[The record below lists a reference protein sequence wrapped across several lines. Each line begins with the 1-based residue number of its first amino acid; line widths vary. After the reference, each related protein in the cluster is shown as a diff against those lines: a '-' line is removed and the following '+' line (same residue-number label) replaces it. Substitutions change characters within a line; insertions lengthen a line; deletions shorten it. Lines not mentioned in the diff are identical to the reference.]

1 MTKRRSITSISIGLA
16 GSVAMCAQLS
26 PALAQSSKAVGPQ
39 KCDVS
44 MTVEDLLKVHPPKA
58 NKKYKIAVEEATLA
72 GYWFQAYAYGAE
84 KAALE
89 AGAEIT
95 LDAGKGFLNQAQQ
108 LTNVENALSRGV
120 DGILINPVD
129 QKGAVAAVD
138 AAEAKKVVI
147 VASGTLVD
155 SPKAFNIVQDDFVQ
169 GKVTAE
175 FLAKLLPNGG
185 EGIVMGGPANATWS
199 AHRVLGLQNE
209 LKAHPTI
216 KISTVTHQDV
226 NPAEGLVKFTN
237 AAQAHPKVDWI
248 YSTYNLLLPASSIPP
263 NYSKA
268 AYLTS
273 GYEPDT
279 VIALKNG
286 SLSAVVPVFPIWMG
300 YVGMTYVIKKLNGEE
315 IPATTCLPNMV
326 ASKDDIGKPGIE
338 AGNIY
343 PADWKPPVR

>member
-1 MTKRRSITSISIGLA
+1 MTKVSLRKYGVAGVFGSAIVGLLCTPA
-16 GSVAMCAQLS
+16 SAQN
-26 PALAQSSKAVGPQ
+26 AKGVGPQ

-44 MTVEDLLKVHPPKA
+44 MSVEDLLKVRPPKA

-89 AGAEIT
+89 AGVEIT

-129 QKGAVAAVD
+129 QKGAVAAVE
-138 AAEAKKVVI
+138 AALAKKVVI

-169 GKVTAE
+169 GTVTGE
-175 FLAKLLPNGG
+175 FLAKLLPGGG
-185 EGIVMGGPANATWS
+185 EGIIMGGPANATWS
-199 AHRVLGLQNE
+199 AHRVLGLQDE
-209 LKAHPTI
+209 LKKHPTI
-216 KISTVTHQDV
+216 KVSTVTHQDV

-273 GYEPDT
+273 GYEPET
-279 VIALKNG
+279 VLALKSG
-286 SLSAVVPVFPIWMG
+286 ALSAVVPVFPIWMG
-300 YVGMTYVIKKLNGEE
+300 YLGMSYVIKKLNGEE
-315 IPATTCLPNMV
+315 IPSTTCIPNMV
-326 ASKDDIGKPGIE
+326 ATKANIGDAGIE
-338 AGNIY
+338 TGNIY
-343 PADWKPPVR
+343 PADWRPPVR

>member
-1 MTKRRSITSISIGLA
+1 MKINRSNGFTRIGIA
-16 GSVAMCAQLS
+16 GSILVSLQLT
-26 PALAQSSKAVGPQ
+26 PAFSQTPKTVGAQ

-44 MTVEDLLKVHPPKA
+44 MTVDDLLKIRPPKA
-58 NKKYKIAVEEATLA
+58 ARKYKIAVEEATLA

-108 LTNVENALSRGV
+108 LTNVENALARGV

-138 AAEAKKVVI
+138 AAEAKKVLI

-155 SPKAFNIVQDDFVQ
+155 SPKAFNIVQDDYVQ
-169 GKVTAE
+169 GQVTAQH
-175 FLAKLLPNGG
+175 LAKLLPNGG
-185 EGIVMGGPANATWS
+185 EGIVMGGPANSTWS
-199 AHRVLGLQNE
+199 SHRVLGLQDE
-209 LKAHPTI
+209 LKSHPSI

-263 NYSKA
+263 NYTKA
-268 AYLTS
+268 LYLTS

-279 VIALKNG
+279 VVALKND
-286 SLSAVVPVFPIWMG
+286 SLRAVVPVFPVWMG

-315 IPATTCLPNMV
+315 IPKTTCIPNMV
-326 ASKDDIGKPGIE
+326 ATKDDIGKAGIE

-343 PADWKPPVR
+343 PAEWKPPVR